1 MLVRSMTFALYASS
15 IHEHPLKI
23 IQSYY
28 LSSLYIACIFVLL
41 IHYKINKVN
50 TQGTHIISAIEEKNI
65 YFYTLNE
72 SNL

>member
-28 LSSLYIACIFVLL
+28 LHEFPIACIFVLL

-50 TQGTHIISAIEEKNI
+50 TRVPNISDRRKKKL
-65 YFYTLNE
+65 YFYTFNK